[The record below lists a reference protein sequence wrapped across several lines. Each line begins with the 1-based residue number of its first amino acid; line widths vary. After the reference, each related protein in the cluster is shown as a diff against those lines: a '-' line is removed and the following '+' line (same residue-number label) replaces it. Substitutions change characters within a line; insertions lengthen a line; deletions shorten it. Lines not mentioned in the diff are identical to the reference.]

1 MILIYIVWALN
12 ATGGYYPIPFVQE
25 PKVYVNAEACEV
37 ARQDRLKEAFIPEP
51 NQVRTIACVP
61 TPVPKKF

>member
-1 MILIYIVWALN
+1 MVLIYIIWAMN
-12 ATGGYYPIPFVQE
+12 ATGYYPITFIQE

-51 NQVRTIACVP
+51 NQVRTIACI
-61 TPVPKKF
+61 TPPKK